1 MTKFKAKILAV
12 AAALG
17 IGIAAAY
24 AQGPAGGSPG
34 MGPGMMGDHG
44 YGRGGGMMGRGY
56 GMGPGMMGGGY
67 DCGMGAGMMGGGM
80 GHGFAGAAT
89 LSSLD
94 LSDAQRNQVLS
105 IQDRL
110 RKINWDLMGKMQD
123 EMAKQRDAFADGKR
137 DRAAITAANKRM
149 FELRQQMLDNSF
161 DAAEKVEKI
170 LTPQQREQLKK
181 QWGPGWMMG
190 Y

>member
-1 MTKFKAKILAV
+1 MKSKATILAV

-17 IGIAAAY
+17 IGTAAVY
-24 AQGPAGGSPG
+24 AQGTSGGSYG
-34 MGPGMMGDHG
+34 MGPGMMGD
-44 YGRGGGMMGRGY
+44 YGRGGGMMGPGTMGGGY
-56 GMGPGMMGGGY
+56 GNGMGPGMMGGGY
-67 DCGMGAGMMGGGM
+67 DCGMGPHMGR
-80 GHGFAGAAT
+80 GFAGGAA

-94 LSDAQRNQVLS
+94 LSDTQRKQVLS
-105 IQDRL
+105 IQDQL
-110 RKINWDLMGKMQD
+110 RKSNWDLMGKMQD
-123 EMAKQRDAFADGKR
+123 EMAKQRDLFADGKR
-137 DRAAITAANKRM
+137 DRAAITAVNKRM

-161 DAAEKVEKI
+161 DAAEKVETI

>member
-1 MTKFKAKILAV
+1 MKSKATMLAV

-17 IGIAAAY
+17 IGTAAVY
-24 AQGPAGGSPG
+24 AQGPSGDYNG
-34 MGPGMMGDHG
+34 MGPGMMGEYG

-56 GMGPGMMGGGY
+56 GMGPGMMGSGF
-67 DCGMGAGMMGGGM
+67 DCGMG
-80 GHGFAGAAT
+80 HSFAGAAA

-94 LSDAQRNQVLS
+94 LSDAQRKQVLS
-105 IQDRL
+105 IQDQV
-110 RKINWDLMGKMQD
+110 RKSNWDLMGKMQD
-123 EMAKQRDAFADGKR
+123 EMAKQRDLFADGKR
-137 DRAAITAANKRM
+137 DRAAITAVNKRM
-149 FELRQQMLDNSF
+149 FELRQQMLGNSF
-161 DAAEKVEKI
+161 DAAEKVETI